1 MPTATTQRYGAQSM
15 SSRLRRVLVNR
26 PGPAFAAAHE
36 TPGAHYAA
44 AVDIERAQAQH
55 DALVELLRQAG
66 AEVELLGAESSPDSV
81 YTYDPAIV
89 CDGGAV
95 VLRIG
100 KPVRE
105 PEAPAMAAWFRAH
118 DVPVLAELT
127 APATADG
134 GDMFWLDERTLCI
147 GRTLRTNDEGIRQV
161 SEAVRPFVDEV
172 RVFDMPFDEGPTNC
186 LHLMSAISP
195 VDRDLAVVYRPL
207 LPAGLHHLLVERGVQ
222 TVEVPPEE
230 WPTLGP
236 NVLALAP
243 REAVIFADNPR
254 TAAGLRAAG
263 CTVHEI
269 AGDEIGVKGSG
280 GPTCLTRP
288 ILRG

>member
-1 MPTATTQRYGAQSM
+1 MSSTATQRYGAQSM
-15 SSRLRRVLVNR
+15 SARLRRVLVNR
-26 PGPAFAAAHE
+26 PGAAYAAAHE
-36 TPGAHYAA
+36 TPGTYYAEP
-44 AVDIERAQAQH
+44 VDIATAQAQH
-55 DALVELLRQAG
+55 DALLALLRGCG
-66 AEVELLGAESSPDSV
+66 AEVELLGSEASPDSV

-89 CDGGAV
+89 CAGGAV

-100 KPVRE
+100 KPVRQ
-105 PEAPAMAAWFRAH
+105 PESAVMADWFRANG
-118 DVPVLAELT
+118 VPVVAELS

-161 SEAVRPFVDEV
+161 SEAVRPYVDEV
-172 RVFDMPFDEGPTNC
+172 HVFDMPYDQGPTNC

-207 LPAGLHHLLVERGVQ
+207 LPSGLHHLLVERGVE
-222 TVEVPPEE
+222 TIDVPAEE
-230 WPTLGP
+230 WDTLGP
-236 NVLALAP
+236 NVLALEP
-243 REAVIFADNPR
+243 REAVIFEGNPR
-254 TAAGLRAAG
+254 TTAALRAAG

-288 ILRG
+288 VLRG

>member
-1 MPTATTQRYGAQSM
+1 MSTVTQRYGAQSM
-15 SSRLRRVLVNR
+15 SARLRRVLVNR
-26 PGPAFAAAHE
+26 PGPAYGSAHE
-36 TPGAHYAA
+36 TEGAFYAE
-44 AVDIERAQAQH
+44 AVDLARAQGQH
-55 DALVELLRQAG
+55 DALVALLRQAG
-66 AEVELLGAESSPDSV
+66 AEVELLGHEPSPDSV

-100 KPVRE
+100 KAIRR
-105 PEAPAMAAWFRAH
+105 PECTAMADWFRANG
-118 DVPVLAELT
+118 VPVLAELQ

-134 GDMFWLDERTLCI
+134 GDIFWLDERTLCI

-161 SEAVRPFVDEV
+161 REAVAPYVDDV
-172 RVFDMPFDEGPTNC
+172 HVFDMAYDCGPTAC

-207 LPAGLHHLLVERGVQ
+207 LPAGLHHLLVERGVE
-222 TVEVPPEE
+222 TVDVPPEE
-230 WPTLGP
+230 YATLGP

-243 REAVIFADNPR
+243 REAVIFAGNPR
-254 TAAGLRAAG
+254 TAAAMRAAG

-269 AGDEIGVKGSG
+269 EGDEIGVKGSG

-288 ILRG
+288 ILRA